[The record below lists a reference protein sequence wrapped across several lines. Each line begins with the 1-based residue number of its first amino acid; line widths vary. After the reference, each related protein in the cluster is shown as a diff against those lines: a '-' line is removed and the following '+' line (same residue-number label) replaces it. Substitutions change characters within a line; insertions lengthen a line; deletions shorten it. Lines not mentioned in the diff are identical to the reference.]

1 MRERLS
7 RNESEAELEVFNLW
21 SAFPVEAVNLA
32 ECQFLPR
39 SVALFELNFFMNKNN
54 FEKLFT
60 SMDFILFL

>member
-39 SVALFELNFFMNKNN
+39 SVALFELNFFINK
-54 FEKLFT
+54 KTILRVIT
-60 SMDFILFL
+60 SIDFILFL